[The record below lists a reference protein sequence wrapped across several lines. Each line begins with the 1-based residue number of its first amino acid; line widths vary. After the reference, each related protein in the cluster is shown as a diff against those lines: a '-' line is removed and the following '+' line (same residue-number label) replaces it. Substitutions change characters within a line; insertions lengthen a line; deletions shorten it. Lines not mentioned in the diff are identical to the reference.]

1 MRKLI
6 FCCFTAIFL
15 LGCNSTQNV
24 NRLPLQIPDSP
35 EIKMRTV
42 NWEIQDSKI
51 CLSPEMYSNLSLNT
65 DDIKGYI
72 QYQNNVIKI
81 YKDYYKTESRSRENS
96 TEKQ

>member
-1 MRKLI
+1 MRKLV

-65 DDIKGYI
+65 QDIMGLI
-72 QYQNNVIKI
+72 QYQNKVIEM
-81 YKDYYKTESRSRENS
+81 YKDYYHESENFF
-96 TEKQ
+96 ENDK